1 MAKVERLP
9 YGSSIEGLN
18 QFSYSEQVL
27 KAKIDK
33 FGKFLLLYFSLR
45 YNFEKNK
52 PCYASQRTIERE
64 LHLSRG
70 TYGKWKNYLEELE
83 WLGIQRRTGTSNY
96 VFVQIGKDDP
106 KIKPK
111 NLEKQDEL
119 STDQDES

>member
-1 MAKVERLP
+1 MAKVQRLP

-52 PCYASQRTIERE
+52 PCFASQRTIERE
-64 LHLSRG
+64 LHLARG
-70 TYGKWKNYLEELE
+70 TYSKWKTYLEDLE
-83 WLGIQRRTGTSNY
+83 WLGIERRTGTSNY
-96 VFVQIGKDDP
+96 VSVQIGKDDP
-106 KIKPK
+106 AIKLK
-111 NLEKQDEL
+111 NLGKQEDL
-119 STDQDES
+119 SADQDES